1 MAGLGI
7 DDFGAFFRA
16 VHDRDP
22 FPWQE
27 RLLQEV
33 MEEGWP
39 ALCDLPP
46 AAGKTALIDIAVFG
60 LACDASNVPRRM
72 PLRVCFTVDRRL
84 VVDDA
89 YNRARLIAEK
99 LRAAHGGPETAG
111 REGWVLAEVARRLAS
126 IGGVEEGRPPLQVAV
141 LRGGLPRDNGWVE
154 SVRQPTVVLS
164 TVDQVGSRLLMRGY
178 GVSARMA
185 PVHAGLLGEDC
196 LFALD
201 EAHLSAPFAETLETV
216 QSLRAH
222 AVEPL
227 GLPFAAVTLTATPDA
242 GATGRVFRL
251 DMSRDGPDRAGVPA
265 LDRRFAAAKR
275 TRMGTAP
282 PRDLDKQA
290 RIFADYAK
298 ECLRRSGVRV
308 VGVVVNRVRLAR
320 KIHDLLAEEFGEV
333 GGDPAAGGALLLTGR
348 CRPFERDMLLGLDRQ
363 EAPPFERVIDRIR
376 TGRDRGKQAP
386 HQAMFVVGTQ
396 AIEAGADLDFDAL
409 VTEVAS
415 WPSLRQRFG
424 RLDRAGELG
433 ETPAWIVRT
442 HDPSAK
448 DPGAADQVYGAAG
461 WNTCRWLWMLC
472 GGSPVDKA
480 APAGSIDM
488 GVDGQA
494 ALGEVPAGLSPD
506 VRHAPRLTP
515 AILDLFAQTSPR
527 PAPDPDPALWLH
539 GPSGGPAEVQVVWR
553 ADAPANQDEAAW
565 EAFTDVLALV
575 PPTSSEVLPLPVWSA
590 RTWLSNLNADGADIE
605 SADLLPDVKP
615 DRADKALAAGQVF
628 VWRGADRSG
637 LVSPGKVEPGDT
649 VVLPAARGGCD
660 RFGWVPGSEA
670 APTPTRDLAS
680 EAITRARGRA
690 VVRVHPAVLGEDA
703 WKRAKAALSG
713 LEEAADDAEAFAA
726 LAGVLPADVVAR
738 LGTRPACARYGV
750 ELVEGVAFVGRP
762 QPRAERSV
770 HVRPDLLDDDER
782 AMLALGQVPLP
793 LHCEGVGQGVDAA
806 CRAVGL
812 RDELRADATLAGGT
826 HDVGKAEPRFKAMLW
841 NTDFI
846 AALGRPPLAK
856 SVAISSGRN
865 DWSRSAGRVTLPNGA
880 RHECWSVA
888 MLAGS
893 ELLEMA
899 HDPDL
904 VLWLVGVHH
913 GHGRPFFEP
922 VADPQPVVAEVELD
936 FTHHGRTVRLRGPVR
951 HGLAEVSSGW
961 ADRFDAML
969 ARYGCWG
976 LAYLEAVVR
985 LADARQSRQEEALM
999 SRTENQDLFAGRGAA

>member
-22 FPWQE
+22 FPWQG

-46 AAGKTALIDIAVFG
+46 ASGKTAIIDVAVFG

-72 PLRVCFTVDRRL
+72 PLRICFTVDRRL

-89 YNRARLIAEK
+89 YGRAWLIAEK
-99 LRAAHGGPETAG
+99 LRAALEGPEATDQQG
-111 REGWVLAEVARRLAS
+111 RVLAEVARRLAS
-126 IGGVEEGRPPLQVAV
+126 LGGATEGRAPLQVAV

-196 LFALD
+196 LFILD
-201 EAHLSAPFAETLETV
+201 EAHLSVPFAETLESIK
-216 QSLRAH
+216 SLRTR
-222 AVEPL
+222 AVDPL
-227 GLPFAAVTLTATPDA
+227 GLPFAAVILTATPQADA
-242 GATGRVFRL
+242 AGRVFRL
-251 DMSRDGPDRAGVPA
+251 DMSRNGPDRARVPV
-265 LDRRFAAAKR
+265 LDRRFAAVKR

-282 PRDLDKQA
+282 ARDPDKQA
-290 RIFADYAK
+290 RVFVDYAK
-298 ECLRRSGVRV
+298 ECLRRPDGRV
-308 VGVVVNRVRLAR
+308 IGVVVNRVRLAR
-320 KIHDLLAEEFGEV
+320 KIHGLLAKEFGEV
-333 GGDPAAGGALLLTGR
+333 GDDPAAGGSLLLTGR
-348 CRPFERDMLLGLDRQ
+348 CRPIERDMLLGLDWP
-363 EAPPFERVIDRIR
+363 EAPPFARVIDRMR
-376 TGRDRGKQAP
+376 TGRDRGGQTLHRP
-386 HQAMFVVGTQ
+386 MFVIGTQ

-409 VTEVAS
+409 VTEVAP

-433 ETPAWIVRT
+433 ETSAWIIRT
-442 HDPSAK
+442 HDPTAK
-448 DPGAADQVYGAAG
+448 EPGTADRVYGAPG
-461 WNTCRWLWMLC
+461 WNTCRWLWALC
-472 GGSPVDKA
+472 GGAPADKA
-480 APAGSIDM
+480 IPTGSIDM

-494 ALGEVPAGLSPD
+494 TLGEIPAGLTPE

-527 PAPDPDPALWLH
+527 PVPDPDPALWLH
-539 GPSGGPAEVQVVWR
+539 GPSGGPAELQVVWR
-553 ADAPANQDEAAW
+553 ADAPANEDEAAW
-565 EAFTDVLALV
+565 KAFTGVLALA
-575 PPTSSEVLPLPVWSA
+575 PPTSSEALSLPIWSA
-590 RTWLSNLNADGADIE
+590 RSWLSNMPADGADIE
-605 SADLLPDVKP
+605 AADLLPDVKP
-615 DRADKALAAGQVF
+615 DKADKAPAAGQVF
-628 VWRGADRSG
+628 VWRGADHSG
-637 LVSPGKVEPGDT
+637 LVPPSKVEPGDT

-660 RFGWVPGSEA
+660 RFGWVPEPET
-670 APTPTRDLAS
+670 APKPTRDLAR
-680 EAITRARGRA
+680 EAIARARRRA
-690 VVRVHPAVLGEDA
+690 VVRVHPAVLGEDV
-703 WKRAKAALSG
+703 WQRVKVALGG
-713 LEEAADDAEAFAA
+713 LEQDDDAEALAR
-726 LAGVLPADVVAR
+726 LAGILPADIAS
-738 LGTRPACARYGV
+738 LGGRPACARYGV
-750 ELVEGVAFVGRP
+750 ELVQGLAFVGRS

-782 AMLALGQVPLP
+782 AMLALGQVWLP
-793 LHCEGVGQGVDAA
+793 VHCEGVGREVEAA

-812 RDELRADATLAGGT
+812 RDGLRADTTLAGGT
-826 HDVGKAEPRFKAMLW
+826 HDVGKAELRFKAMLW

-846 AALGRPPLAK
+846 AALGMPPLAK
-856 SVAISSGRN
+856 SVAISSGRD

-893 ELLEMA
+893 ELMELA

-936 FTHHGRTVRLRGPVR
+936 FTYGGRTVRLRGPVR

-985 LADARQSRQEEALM
+985 LADARRSRQEEEALM
-999 SRTENQDLFAGRGAA
+999 SGTENQGLFAARGAA